1 MKGRVI
7 ETFVALG
14 DSFTAGLDED
24 PPGTIWADLVASRL
38 RASNPALRYRNLA
51 VNGATSAGVTEQT
64 DVALGIEPD
73 LVTVVCGMNDV
84 LKSVRLDPDGFA
96 ASLAAIF
103 DRLQAKLPGAAILTA
118 TAPGNLIFP
127 RPLRPLTKA
136 HVVNGLRTLNRTIM
150 LNAGERGIPAMR
162 WSEHP
167 GLRDPTNFASDGLHP
182 STRGHALMADEVSA
196 ALRRH
201 FEIEIEA
208 ARGSVSLP

>member
-1 MKGRVI
+1 MNGRVI

-38 RASNPALRYRNLA
+38 RASNPAMRYRNLA
-51 VNGATSAGVTEQT
+51 VNGATSADVTEQT
-64 DVALGIEPD
+64 DAALGIEPD

-118 TAPGNLIFP
+118 TAPGNLVFP

-136 HVVNGLRTLNRTIM
+136 HIVNGLRTLNRTIM
-150 LNAGERGIPAMR
+150 LNAGERDIPAMR

-167 GLRDPTNFASDGLHP
+167 GLRDPANFAADGLHP
-182 STRGHALMADEVSA
+182 STRGHTLMADEVSA

-201 FEIEIEA
+201 FEIEIEP